1 MDRVIE
7 LIIERRNCA
16 SDVAGARAFRVAARS
31 NSRQLTS
38 PDFDLDGVE
47 DSLEEMDVAMVGVDD
62 EFAIGPLGGFV
73 SADQ

>member
-1 MDRVIE
+1 M
-7 LIIERRNCA
+7 
-16 SDVAGARAFRVAARS
+16 AARS